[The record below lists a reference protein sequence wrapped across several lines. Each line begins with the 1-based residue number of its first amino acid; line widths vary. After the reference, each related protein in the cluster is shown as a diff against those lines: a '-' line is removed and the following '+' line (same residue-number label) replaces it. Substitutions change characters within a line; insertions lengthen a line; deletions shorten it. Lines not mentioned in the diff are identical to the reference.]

1 MKNPI
6 PCLPV
11 VFLSGVSLLALG
23 ACAEVSPAAS
33 TPVPAAPAAAAV
45 PGAIK
50 YAPPATVT
58 ITPSRTTALP
68 ARAAVTSGVIDTT
81 KLRTTPNAV
90 GSRTDVILGGPS
102 GTLNNFE
109 SHITTVNPGQS
120 AHPPHIHAHEEMLLV
135 KEGVLEVYI
144 AGKTYIAG
152 PGSIIYYGPNDP
164 HGTKSIGDV
173 PAVYYVFTWSTDKTE
188 QPDTTRPAGIEI
200 P

>member
-6 PCLPV
+6 PCLPIA
-11 VFLSGVSLLALG
+11 FLSGVSLLALG

-90 GSRTDVILGGPS
+90 GSRTDVILGGHDHSYERFARQTPTGAPDAARGIREFVV
-102 GTLNNFE
+102 GTGGA
-109 SHITTVNPGQS
+109 SHYGQHTLQPNS
-120 AHPPHIHAHEEMLLV
+120 ERFDSTAF
-135 KEGVLEVYI
+135 GVLKLTLGSGEYAWEFVPV
-144 AGKTYIAG
+144 AGSTFRDGGSDRCG
-152 PGSIIYYGPNDP
+152 PKPYARKP
-164 HGTKSIGDV
+164 
-173 PAVYYVFTWSTDKTE
+173 
-188 QPDTTRPAGIEI
+188 
-200 P
+200 